1 MAARVGHNSFRMSDE
16 HRLKIANSTILRCL
30 IEHAEGTREMSSTQ
44 VAAWLGLLRKVLPD
58 LAIVEMSG
66 EVQHSFVARIPE
78 PAANATEW
86 LASQAPKQLNLKAE
100 PKKV

>member
-1 MAARVGHNSFRMSDE
+1 
-16 HRLKIANSTILRCL
+16 
-30 IEHAEGTREMSSTQ
+30 MSSTQ
-44 VAAWLGLLRKVLPD
+44 VAAGLGLLRKVLPD

-86 LASQAPKQLNLKAE
+86 LASQAPKQLDLKAE